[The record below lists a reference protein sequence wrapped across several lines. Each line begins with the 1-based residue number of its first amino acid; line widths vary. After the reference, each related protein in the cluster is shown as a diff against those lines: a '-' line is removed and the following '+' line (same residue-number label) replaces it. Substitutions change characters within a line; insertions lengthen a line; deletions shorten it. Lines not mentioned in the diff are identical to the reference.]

1 MNEKINKRRT
11 QLKADLAIGRVNLFA
26 AIAMTVLNLFL
37 RLFLRNVA
45 LPFSI
50 YISDFLF
57 TLGAGSKEAGISVSI
72 LPIVIGMGVIAI
84 LLLCCY
90 FAPKDPIY
98 MKVANALI
106 WIDFAFNGVMAI
118 YLLITSG
125 SLILLLNFAYHI
137 YLAVMVGKAKKA
149 VVGLEIIPE
158 YVEEDTYTPSDD
170 TDERDG

>member
-11 QLKADLAIGRVNLFA
+11 QLKTDLAIGRINLFA

-37 RLFLRNVA
+37 RLFFEKVA

-50 YISDFLF
+50 YASDFLF
-57 TLGAGSKEAGISVSI
+57 TLGAGSKEAGISVSF
-72 LPIVIGMGVIAI
+72 LPLLIGMAI
-84 LLLCCY
+84 LSVLVLCCY

-98 MKVANALI
+98 MKVANAVI
-106 WIDFAFNGVMAI
+106 WLDFVFNGIMAV

-170 TDERDG
+170 TDENDV